1 MSEPTAMT
9 AAPDSDRSHDP
20 GSGAASPWVHVA
32 EMRDLA
38 RRKRKQVDVAGCP
51 IALFLV
57 DDEVSENRPL
67 RLAVEGGESTG
78 EVVLDI

>member
-1 MSEPTAMT
+1 MSA
-9 AAPDSDRSHDP
+9 AAPLR
-20 GSGAASPWVHVA
+20 
-32 EMRDLA
+32 
-38 RRKRKQVDVAGCP
+38 
-51 IALFLV
+51 IFLV